1 MSTEKQNTESV
12 ELAPYTLRSWIKAF
26 VLGIFIGLAVIVP
39 GVSGSTVAIMF
50 GLYAAMLYA
59 IGNILKDFKRCVKF
73 LVPIGIGAI
82 IGFAAGF
89 LLVQLLLE
97 KYIFVVICLFV
108 GLMIGASPA
117 LLKEIKGEKM
127 SGARIA
133 LMALG
138 VLVPLG
144 IGALSVYLDP
154 PALAEVENGAS
165 EAFAS
170 FPWYMF
176 VLYVPLGFVMAAT
189 QLIPGL
195 SATAILMAFGQ
206 FKPIMD
212 SVHLDYILENPA
224 FIALM
229 LCLVGGFAV
238 GMIVISRGFSKLLAW
253 RRAETFC
260 FVIGLSFGSIAS
272 MFLNPDIVQVYYNW
286 SNTEFPILE
295 FLLGIELLIAGLMIS
310 GLLTRYGLIHESDSN
325 KKSGGA
331 KEQAENEKG
340 ETNDET

>member
-1 MSTEKQNTESV
+1 MSKENENIQGS
-12 ELAPYTLRSWIKAF
+12 ELSSYTARGWIKAF

-50 GLYAAMLYA
+50 GLYASMLYA
-59 IGNILKDFKRCVKF
+59 IGNIFKDFKRCVKF
-73 LVPIGIGAI
+73 LIPIGIGAV

-117 LLKEIKGEKM
+117 LLNEIKGEKI
-127 SGARIA
+127 SGVRILLIA
-133 LMALG
+133 IG
-138 VLVPLG
+138 VLIPIG

-154 PALAEVENGAS
+154 PVLVESEGAS
-165 EAFAS
+165 QAFTS

-176 VLYVPLGFVMAAT
+176 LLYIPLGMLISAT

-195 SATAILMAFGQ
+195 SATAIMMALGQ

-224 FIALM
+224 FIGLM
-229 LCLVGGFAV
+229 LCLVGGFAI
-238 GMIVISRGFSKLLAW
+238 GLVIISKIFSKLIAW
-253 RRAETFC
+253 RRTATFC
-260 FVIGLSFGSIAS
+260 FVVGLSFGSIAS
-272 MFLNPDIVQVYYNW
+272 MFLNPDIVQVYFNW
-286 SNTEFPILE
+286 GHGSFSV
-295 FLLGIELLIAGLMIS
+295 IELVIGIVLLALGLIGSA
-310 GLLTRYGLIHESDSN
+310 LLTRYGLIHESNSN
-325 KKSGGA
+325 K
-331 KEQAENEKG
+331 NDEKG
-340 ETNDET
+340 EKNDEN

>member
-1 MSTEKQNTESV
+1 MSKEIQRT
-12 ELAPYTLRSWIKAF
+12 ELAPYTLRTWIKAF
-26 VLGIFIGLAVIVP
+26 VLGLFIGLAVIVP

-50 GLYAAMLYA
+50 GLYASMLYA
-59 IGNILKDFKRCVKF
+59 IGNIFKDFKRCVKF
-73 LVPIGIGAI
+73 LIPIGIGAV

-117 LLKEIKGEKM
+117 LLNEIKGEKI
-127 SGARIA
+127 SGVRIL
-133 LMALG
+133 LMIIG

-154 PALAEVENGAS
+154 PALVEIEGAN
-165 EAFAS
+165 EAFTA
-170 FPWYMF
+170 FPWYLF
-176 VLYVPLGFVMAAT
+176 VLYVPLGFIVAAT

-212 SVHLDYILENPA
+212 SVHLDYILANPA

-229 LCLVGGFAV
+229 ICMVGGFGV
-238 GMIVISRGFSKLLAW
+238 GLIIISKVFSKLLEW
-253 RRAETFC
+253 RRTATFC
-260 FVIGLSFGSIAS
+260 FVVGLSFGSIAS
-272 MFLNPDIVQVYYNW
+272 MFLNPDIVQVYFNW
-286 SNTEFPILE
+286 SNNGFSTIE
-295 FLLGIELLIAGLMIS
+295 FLFGIELLIAGLIIS
-310 GLLTRYGLIHESDSN
+310 GLLTRYGLIHENNSN
-325 KKSGGA
+325 KQIDK
-331 KEQAENEKG
+331 KDNEKG
-340 ETNDET
+340 ETNNEN